1 MCYVQSLE
9 KDLYLGAPGFFDH
22 VFTFFRFK
30 NATIFCYDKHK
41 FVALQQRGLKVNK
54 CELLLWQDFTSIF
67 EACCIGV
74 CDKSIQGPIVVFK
87 CLENIYYTY
96 YEHGS

>member
-9 KDLYLGAPGFFDH
+9 KDLYLGTLSFFDR
-22 VFTFFRFK
+22 VFHPFGFK
-30 NATIFCYDKHK
+30 NAIIFCYDKHK
-41 FVALQQRGLKVNK
+41 LVALQQKVLKVDK

-67 EACCIGV
+67 EACCICV
-74 CDKSIQGPIVVFK
+74 CDKSIQGPIVVVK
-87 CLENIYYTY
+87 CLDNIYYTY